1 MADLTLQQALW
12 LLHVADGR
20 PVQVPGARDAS
31 ASRGLVQLVSPRQA
45 EVLRACRGLQQQAE
59 ACRLEARRVRRSGC
73 LGAFVPPLRR
83 RREAQAE
90 ALGKQ
95 ADAYEAE
102 ARAHWTYLSSHDLLD
117 LDLALLSPGGDGSL
131 LSITD
136 RGRDAVWDF
145 IYSARF
151 ERAHVSEA
159 AVAGRIEAFLR
170 LRAGLLAQGFQ
181 PDPRVDLAAAVAS
194 RNCADVDRVMALNR
208 LATAARW
215 QSYDRLPLVGLLTGG
230 EGEPEAVWE
239 RFWSGYQT
247 LKASGCVGGYET
259 RLAAMTLQ
267 RWGEGDEAACAR
279 LWEIARRLRYH
290 GWSLGQSTDPVAA
303 RLAGLR
309 LSPTQVVA
317 RVLRLVEE
325 LERGPWAMGPY
336 LDLAAAVAAGNNL
349 HRLAIRAE
357 TAQLMEALPRYHPF
371 VDRYDLAMPATGEDS
386 APTLTA
392 ALLALLPGEVPGTL
406 RRHQEA
412 TARIAAQV
420 GADNAPP
427 LALMLLDAACPDW
440 CDLTQFTWE
449 IASLLHLPEPGS
461 AFASVSR
468 MGAMYQRM
476 AQRAEMSKPEGPAAG
491 PG

>member
-1 MADLTLQQALW
+1 MADLTSQQAHW
-12 LLHVADGR
+12 LLQVADGR
-20 PVQVPGARDAS
+20 PVQVPGAQDAP
-31 ASRGLVQLVSPRQA
+31 ASRGLVQLVTPRQA
-45 EVLRACRGLQQQAE
+45 DVLRAYRGLQQQAE
-59 ACRLEARRVRRSGC
+59 ACRREARRVRRSGC
-73 LGAFVPPLRR
+73 LGAVLAPLGR

-102 ARAHWTYLSSHDLLD
+102 ARAHWTFLSSHDLLD
-117 LDLALLSPGGDGSL
+117 LDLTLLSPGSDGSL
-131 LSITD
+131 LSLTD
-136 RGRDAVWDF
+136 FGRDAVWGF
-145 IYSARF
+145 VYSARF
-151 ERAHVSEA
+151 ERAHVNEA
-159 AVAGRIEAFLR
+159 AVGGRIEAFLR
-170 LRAGLLAQGFQ
+170 LREGLLGHGFQ

-194 RNCADVDRVMALNR
+194 RNCVDVARMVEANR

-215 QSYDRLPLVGLLTGG
+215 QSYDRLPLVALLTVG
-230 EGEPEAVWE
+230 EGEPETVWE
-239 RFWSGYQT
+239 RFWSGYQA
-247 LKASGCVGGYET
+247 LKASGCAGGYET

-267 RWGEGDEAACAR
+267 RWGEVDQAACAR
-279 LWEIARRLRYH
+279 LWEIAGRLRYH

-303 RLAGLR
+303 RLAGVR

-325 LERGPWAMGPY
+325 LERGPWATGPY
-336 LDLAAAVAAGNNL
+336 LDLAAAVAAGCNL
-349 HRLAIRAE
+349 HRLAIKAQ

-371 VDRYDLAMPATGEDS
+371 VDRYDLAMPVTGEDS

-392 ALLALLPGEVPGTL
+392 ALLALLPGEVPGTV
-406 RRHQEA
+406 RRHQET
-412 TARIAAQV
+412 TACIAPQV
-420 GADNAPP
+420 GEDNAAS

-449 IASLLHLPEPGS
+449 IASLLHLPDSGS
-461 AFASVSR
+461 AFAAVVR